1 MMTSTV
7 TSKGQITIP
16 KRVRE
21 MLGLQVHDRVVFTP
35 GADGGVLL
43 TAEAQTAE
51 TLFGLLKHRKPAEPV
66 PVEEMEKAIV
76 QRRQQRAHR

>member
-21 MLGLQVHDRVVFTP
+21 MLGLQAHDRVVFTP
-35 GADGGVLL
+35 GADGEVLL
-43 TAEAQTAE
+43 TAEAHAADA
-51 TLFGLLKHRKPAEPV
+51 LFGLLKHRKPAEPV
-66 PVEEMEKAIV
+66 PVEEMDNAIV
-76 QRRQQRAHR
+76 QRRQQRAQR